1 MTQIN
6 TKIDDTLFDDFREII
21 YYKYGLRKGDFKK
34 AIEEALQDYIKK
46 HAQIVKS

>member
-6 TKIDDTLFDDFREII
+6 TKIDDKIFEGFREII

-34 AIEEALQDYIKK
+34 AVEEAMLDYIKK